1 MLRMKKKLLTVF
13 VAILIFI
20 IFAVGGS
27 VFENIKMSDVI
38 QILILPFIL
47 NFYLMRATWYLTL
60 SLPID
65 KENVLRLSVNHLVGL
80 SVFVFM
86 QIIFLRA
93 SAGLLSII
101 NPGAWRLLADI
112 LLNYS
117 FLIAA
122 LVYTVS
128 VLIFYLIINIRK
140 GYETEKIMIKN
151 ELQVKKAEL
160 NALKNV
166 IQPHFLFNSF
176 NTLTAL
182 IETDKENAGEF
193 CRGLSDYLRY
203 SLKFSESSF
212 VTVEQ
217 ELENLSNY
225 LRVEK
230 IRMGERLNIKYS
242 VQEETKKINI
252 LPFSI
257 LTFVENGIKHGI
269 SNYIEGGK
277 LEIFTRIVD
286 NTLLIRV
293 INPVKPRDA
302 IRKKGE
308 GLGISTLKK
317 RLFIVFKDRASI
329 KLYED
334 GKIHFSELTV
344 KLSGDN

>member
-1 MLRMKKKLLTVF
+1 MKKKLLMLF
-13 VAILIFI
+13 AAALIFI

-27 VFENIKMSDVI
+27 VFENIELTITV

-47 NFYLMRATWYLTL
+47 NFFLMRATWYLTM

-65 KENVLRLSVNHLVGL
+65 KKNILRLSINHLVGL

-101 NPGAWRLLADI
+101 NPDSWNALADI
-112 LLNYS
+112 LLTYS
-117 FLIAA
+117 ILIAFV
-122 LVYTVS
+122 VYIVS
-128 VLIFYLIINIRK
+128 VLIFYLMINIK
-140 GYETEKIMIKN
+140 NGYEIEKRVIKN
-151 ELQVKKAEL
+151 ELQIKNAEL
-160 NALKNV
+160 KALKNV
-166 IQPHFLFNSF
+166 IHPHFLFNSF

-203 SLKFSESSF
+203 SLKFSECSF
-212 VTVEQ
+212 VTVEE

-225 LRVEK
+225 LKVEE
-230 IRMGERLNIKYS
+230 IRMGDRLKIKYR

-257 LTFVENGIKHGI
+257 LTFAENGIKHGI
-269 SNYIEGGK
+269 SNYIEGGS
-277 LEIFTRIVD
+277 LEIIIKIID
-286 NTLLIRV
+286 NELLIKV
-293 INPVKPRDA
+293 VNPIKPKNA

-308 GLGISTLKK
+308 SLGISTLKK
-317 RLFIVFKDRASI
+317 RLFIAFKERASI
-329 KLYED
+329 RLYEA
-334 GKIHFSELTV
+334 GEKHFSELTV
-344 KLSGDN
+344 KIKRR